1 MMRNSKTKKINQI
14 LFDFLNQSKNNNNQK
29 DFMMIWRN
37 VMGKHIV
44 METKQVLFER
54 NILYVTIKNPYLK
67 TDLECQKNNILEK
80 IRKSQ
85 PNVKTIVFK

>member
-14 LFDFLNQSKNNNNQK
+14 LFDFLNQSKNNNQK

>member
-1 MMRNSKTKKINQI
+1 MRNSKTKKINQI

-44 METKQVLFER
+44 LETKQVLFER

>member
-1 MMRNSKTKKINQI
+1 MRNSKTKKINQI
-14 LFDFLNQSKNNNNQK
+14 LFDFLNQSKNNNQK

-44 METKQVLFER
+44 LETKQVLFER

>member
-1 MMRNSKTKKINQI
+1 MRNSKTKKINQI

-44 METKQVLFER
+44 LETKQVLFER

-85 PNVKTIVFK
+85 PNVKTIDFK